1 MPFAIHKK
9 GLFLD
14 VEETNVGSLLFFNSV
29 QGVSVFSVFIFQCL
43 FSFSGITFNSLRK
56 LP

>member
-9 GLFLD
+9 GLFLG
-14 VEETNVGSLLFFNSV
+14 VEETIVGSLLFFNSV
-29 QGVSVFSVFIFQCL
+29 QGVSVFSVF
-43 FSFSGITFNSLRK
+43 SFFFRYYISLRK